1 MRFVS
6 GKVKPIRTPADLD
19 VAPQG
24 PEEAPSRKR
33 KLAAILHA
41 DVVGFSRL
49 MGEDETGT
57 HRALG
62 QLRHAVDPLIA
73 ACGGRIVGTAGDSLL
88 ADFPSVVDALNCA
101 LDMQRASRAINDPM
115 PPERR
120 LELRIGVNLGDVIVD
135 GDDIVGDGVN
145 IAARIEA
152 LAKPGSVCISH
163 TVYEHVKNK
172 LDLDYRPLGSHRVKN
187 IAEPVRAYEVGA
199 AAASAASRPRI
210 RRWPVAAAAGFVA
223 IVSAGLV
230 VWVLYAEGGRNPF
243 GLGPGAKPV
252 DVASLAAP
260 ARLAG
265 RPSVAVLPFKNL
277 SGDADHDFFS
287 DGATEDVITALG
299 RFSNLLV
306 ISKSAT
312 FPFKNSNASPAE
324 IGRQLNARYLL
335 DGSIRRAGNRVRVGV
350 TLTEATT
357 GRNVWSET
365 YDVEGDDIFTVQDNI
380 AKRVVGAAAVSL
392 TRVEQ
397 ERVLAKPTNNLAA
410 YEYVLR
416 GRDAFS
422 HDSRD
427 SNDEASELFQRA
439 IDLDPNYADAYA
451 ALGFSYYEAVIS
463 GWSEF
468 RTEELERAE
477 ALAEKALALDPATTR
492 AYRLLAQLHLFRKRF
507 DLALAQVDRALEI
520 NPSDAN
526 NYAARGAILA
536 WAGRAAEAL
545 PWLEG
550 ALRFDQ
556 ADGFAAARLC
566 MTYYLLRR
574 YPEALDAGD
583 RALSRNPGRN
593 TQMITHPMLAASY
606 AELGRQQDAERERGI
621 SARLWPLLDARTFA
635 DQFGTDEARD
645 QMLDGLKKAGFH

>member
-1 MRFVS
+1 MVTAS
-6 GKVKPIRTPADLD
+6 SA
-19 VAPQG
+19 
-24 PEEAPSRKR
+24 
-33 KLAAILHA
+33 A
-41 DVVGFSRL
+41 DVS
-49 MGEDETGT
+49 
-57 HRALG
+57 
-62 QLRHAVDPLIA
+62 
-73 ACGGRIVGTAGDSLL
+73 
-88 ADFPSVVDALNCA
+88 
-101 LDMQRASRAINDPM
+101 
-115 PPERR
+115 RR
-120 LELRIGVNLGDVIVD
+120 LP
-135 GDDIVGDGVN
+135 
-145 IAARIEA
+145 A
-152 LAKPGSVCISH
+152 L
-163 TVYEHVKNK
+163 T
-172 LDLDYRPLGSHRVKN
+172 RWRRWQRHRG
-187 IAEPVRAYEVGA
+187 R
-199 AAASAASRPRI
+199 R
-210 RRWPVAAAAGFVA
+210 RRWPLAAAAGVAA
-223 IVSAGLV
+223 IVSAGFVAWALH
-230 VWVLYAEGGRNPF
+230 AGG
-243 GLGPGAKPV
+243 GWDLLGSGSAAKPV

-277 SGDADHDFFS
+277 SGDAGHDFFS
-287 DGATEDVITALG
+287 DGITEDVITALG

-324 IGRQLNARYLL
+324 IGRLLNARYLL

-350 TLTEATT
+350 TLTEPTT

-380 AKRVVGAAAVSL
+380 AKRVVGAAAVRL

-397 ERVLAKPTNNLAA
+397 ERVLAKPTSNLAA

-422 HDSRD
+422 HDTRD

-451 ALGFSYYEAVIS
+451 ALGYSHYEAVIS

-468 RTEELERAE
+468 RAEELARAE
-477 ALAEKALALDPATTR
+477 ALAQKALALDPATTR
-492 AYRLLAQLHLFRKRF
+492 AYRVLAQLHLFRKRF

-526 NYAARGAILA
+526 NYAARGGILV

-593 TQMITHPMLAASY
+593 TQMLTHPMLAAAY
-606 AELGRQQDAERERGI
+606 AELGRQQDAERERAI
-621 SARLWPLLDARTFA
+621 AARLWPLLDARTFA
-635 DQFGTDEARD
+635 DQFGTEEARD
-645 QMLDGLKKAGFH
+645 HMLEGLKKAGFH